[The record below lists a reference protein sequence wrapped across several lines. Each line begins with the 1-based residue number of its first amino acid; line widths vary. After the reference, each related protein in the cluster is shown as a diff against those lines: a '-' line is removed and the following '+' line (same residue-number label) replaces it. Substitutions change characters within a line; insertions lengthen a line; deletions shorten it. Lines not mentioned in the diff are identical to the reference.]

1 MKASTFAI
9 VIGAMLVALAPVG
22 IVAPGGYLEALKD
35 FAARLPLVHAG
46 AVTWVVM
53 SLLVV
58 IRPAHGRSLN
68 ERFVRV
74 LAWLVLVKSLA
85 MLWIPGFL
93 PTAMGWLESLP
104 GWAMSLGS
112 LCDFAFG
119 LFMLWT
125 ARRLIRAESDPH
137 AREHLALLIFLG
149 VTPLVDS
156 SLVGIG

>member
-1 MKASTFAI
+1 MPAQIIRRSARVVIAGHRTGLDEPVVFQPPFRTQANAGIAVAFAI

-53 SLLVV
+53 SLLVL
-58 IRPAHGRSLN
+58 IHPTHGRSLN

-93 PTAMGWLESLP
+93 PFWEPQNCKICGALRAPKITSK
-104 GWAMSLGS
+104 GS
-112 LCDFAFG
+112 N
-119 LFMLWT
+119 
-125 ARRLIRAESDPH
+125 S
-137 AREHLALLIFLG
+137 HLLLTF
-149 VTPLVDS
+149 
-156 SLVGIG
+156 